1 MRKVAIFIIIL
12 LILMESYHQ
21 LYLSSLVPPMTSKTS
36 YSSGNP
42 LVGEAKYIYGKIKSD
57 DAFLDEEWCEIY
69 YSAACEMEL
78 SEFLTLY
85 NDYVSFYGH
94 VNVREL
100 RYFARETENMTMR
113 AVVNR
118 KTKECHVAIFGR

>member
-1 MRKVAIFIIIL
+1 MRKVAIIIIIL
-12 LILMESYHQ
+12 LILMESCHQ
-21 LYLSSLVPPMTSKTS
+21 LYLSSLVPSMTSKTS
-36 YSSGNP
+36 YSRGNP
-42 LVGEAKYIYGKIKSD
+42 LTGEEKYIYGKIKSYD
-57 DAFLDEEWCEIY
+57 SFLDEEWCEIY

-100 RYFARETENMTMR
+100 RYFERETENMTMR
-113 AVVNR
+113 AIVNR
-118 KTKECHVAIFGR
+118 KTKECHIAIFGR